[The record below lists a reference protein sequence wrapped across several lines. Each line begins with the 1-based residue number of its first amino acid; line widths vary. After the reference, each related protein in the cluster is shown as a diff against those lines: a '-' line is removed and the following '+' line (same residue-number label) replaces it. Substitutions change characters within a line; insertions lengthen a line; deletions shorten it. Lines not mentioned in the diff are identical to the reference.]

1 MIAYYIGRVLVVVQ
15 TSTST
20 LSVPM
25 VFCMSVHVRVLFV
38 REQSAYFRVG
48 EGVFESFAVCCRR
61 SCLILK
67 QILLE
72 LA

>member
-15 TSTST
+15 TSTRT

-38 REQSAYFRVG
+38 RENNLLI
-48 EGVFESFAVCCRR
+48 FEWAREFLSRSPFVAAVLVSF
-61 SCLILK
+61 
-67 QILLE
+67 
-72 LA
+72 